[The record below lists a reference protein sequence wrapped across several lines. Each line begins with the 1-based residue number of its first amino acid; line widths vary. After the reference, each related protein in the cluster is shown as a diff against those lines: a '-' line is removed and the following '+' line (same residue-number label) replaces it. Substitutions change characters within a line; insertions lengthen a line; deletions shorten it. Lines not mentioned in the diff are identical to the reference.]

1 MFTVLW
7 AKTLCLYNVTVCVSL
22 PMRAEALFLR
32 LKCHLFL
39 RSVNHYTLSGV
50 CEKRW
55 RRNQAGGRLRR
66 FHLPLSL
73 TLSTLYSFTHSL
85 SSLSLSLA
93 HSQRKQHWCL
103 AAQIGCMMNLLT
115 HQTQWDNSMAATC
128 SKLCTHTDSK
138 WSLYITKHT
147 VTSVQW
153 NCQHN

>member
-22 PMRAEALFLR
+22 PMRAEAVSS
-32 LKCHLFL
+32 HLFL

-85 SSLSLSLA
+85 SSLSLSLSLSHTHKGNSTGVSRLRLVAWWIYWHTKHNETTAWQPPAQSFA
-93 HSQRKQHWCL
+93 H
-103 AAQIGCMMNLLT
+103 T
-115 HQTQWDNSMAATC
+115 QTQSGA
-128 SKLCTHTDSK
+128 CTSPNIPSHLFSG
-138 WSLYITKHT
+138 IA
-147 VTSVQW
+147 
-153 NCQHN
+153 NIIN